1 MPKHSNNKRTYKH
14 PVHKH
19 PVIIIGGGWSG
30 LACAITLA
38 DNNIPIVLLE
48 SAPQLGGRARGVH
61 FKQFLNTADK
71 KAYSTQANRAH
82 QQLDNGQHI
91 MLGAYHTT
99 LSLFHCLGIDTKKVL
114 QRQTLQLS
122 LFSPKTDNNKK
133 HAIHLTTPQLPAP
146 LHLIVA
152 LATTQVLSVKERFS
166 AISMSIK
173 LAIKQFTLKKDISV
187 KSLLNH
193 YQQSPFLIQVLWEP
207 LCLATMNTPI
217 HSASAQLFLNVL
229 KDSFSHKRS
238 DCDYLFFKQNLSE
251 CFCQPAQ
258 AFIEQHGGSIHLS
271 SKVIDIIPKAQSFII
286 NTAYEQFESSNIVL
300 ATPAAISQKILSKTP
315 IASPYLLPRE
325 ASLEFQYEP
334 ICTVYLQYP
343 SGTQLP
349 QTMIGLFATLSQWVI
364 DRSLCQQDGLLA
376 IVISGS
382 GKHLTMA
389 QQDLAQHIHNELSA
403 CLDKLPQFI
412 DYQIIIEKKATFSAK
427 VDIEKQRPS
436 NKTQINGLF
445 LAGDY
450 TQTHY
455 PSTLEGAVKS
465 GICAAQLV
473 LEKINTQQ

>member
-1 MPKHSNNKRTYKH
+1 LPKHSNNNSTH
-14 PVHKH
+14 TP
-19 PVIIIGGGWSG
+19 PIIVIGGGWSG

-38 DNNIPIVLLE
+38 DNNKPIVLLE
-48 SAPQLGGRARGVH
+48 SAPQLGGRARSVH
-61 FKQFLNTADK
+61 FKQFLNTSDK
-71 KAYSTQANRAH
+71 KSRNTQANRH
-82 QQLDNGQHI
+82 QQQLDNGQHI
-91 MLGAYHTT
+91 MLGAYHAT
-99 LSLFHCLGIDTKKVL
+99 LSLFHCLGIDSKKVL
-114 QRQTLQLS
+114 QRQTLELS
-122 LFSPKTDNNKK
+122 LFSPKTGNNKK
-133 HAIHLTTPQLPAP
+133 HFIHLKTPKLPAP

-152 LATTQVLSVKERFS
+152 LAKTQGLSFKERFA

-187 KSLLNH
+187 KTLLNN

-229 KDSFSHKRS
+229 KDSFSHKRT
-238 DCDYLFFKQNLSE
+238 DCDYLFFKQNLSQ

-258 AFIEQHGGSIHLS
+258 EFIEQHKGIIQVS
-271 SKVIDIIPKAQSFII
+271 SKVIEISSVKRSFII
-286 NTAYEQFESSNIVL
+286 KTAHKQFVSDTIVL
-300 ATPAAISQKILSKTP
+300 ATPATISQKILSNGSITQ
-315 IASPYLLPRE
+315 PYLLPKE
-325 ASLEFQYEP
+325 ASLDFQYEP

-349 QTMIGLFATLSQWVI
+349 QTMIGLFNTLSQWVI
-364 DRSLCQQDGLLA
+364 DRALCQQDGLFA

-382 GKHLTMA
+382 GKHLKMT

-403 CLDKLPQFI
+403 CLDTLPQFI
-412 DYQIIIEKKATFSAK
+412 DYQVIIEKKATFSAK
-427 VDIEKQRPS
+427 VGIETQRPI

-455 PSTLEGAVKS
+455 PSTIEGAVKS
-465 GICAAQLV
+465 GISAAQLV
-473 LEKINTQQ
+473 LEKIKTHR